1 MCWPVGNLC
10 RILYT
15 RTASRLCVP
24 ACDESGYSARW
35 KPMKEKRKS
44 LINHLQFIQCE
55 HHLLFHIHSNQLDKI
70 RHLPFRTL
78 HTVKFLGFSVS
89 RAVIRFAVRFH
100 SVLLSQTVVL
110 PHYLVQL
117 PGEMLFMWVLRCG
130 EFLGWNARKFGVLQ
144 QEELLMRAY
153 GLCLRSSRLLRK
165 INVRS
170 AARTGDKPS
179 PSNWNST
186 TIR

>member
-1 MCWPVGNLC
+1 MCWPVGNLS

-35 KPMKEKRKS
+35 KPMKEKRNS

-55 HHLLFHIHSNQLDKI
+55 HHLLFHIHSNPLDKI

-78 HTVKFLGFSVS
+78 HTWSSWVFRQQSSYSFCCALSLRSSQSNCGSPALSGPAARGDALYVGTEVWGISRVKRTQVWRSPTRGASDARLWL
-89 RAVIRFAVRFH
+89 
-100 SVLLSQTVVL
+100 VL
-110 PHYLVQL
+110 
-117 PGEMLFMWVLRCG
+117 E
-130 EFLGWNARKFGVLQ
+130 
-144 QEELLMRAY
+144 
-153 GLCLRSSRLLRK
+153 SSRLLRK